1 MRILFIHQFFTKE
14 DEPGEVRHIAMF
26 KYLLE
31 KGYEFTI
38 IGGSLNYLT
47 GKTFPDFKGLFQEK
61 ELVPGKI
68 NLIRVYIPVT
78 YRKGFLGK
86 ILCYMSFLLLS
97 IIASLKTGSCDLL
110 LTTSPSLLTALAG
123 YIISKIKNIPF
134 ILEVRD
140 LWPKAAVE
148 MGLVKNK
155 FLIYIASSL
164 EKFLYKAAQRII
176 VITQGYADY
185 IISRDIN
192 PSKINIVYNG
202 VDEWMADYPE
212 KSETPEDMKIFSG
225 KFIVMH
231 VGAIGRFNYLHDL
244 LESVELLLEPD
255 KFAFVFIGEGAE
267 KEKLI
272 TYAREKNLTNIHFLG
287 MRQRQEMAK
296 YLNAAHVTVAIYP
309 PIPTGKLLLQNKVLD
324 YLSLGKPV
332 LLVAEEGDTS
342 KIIETARC
350 GFTLDRSHKSM
361 AEKLNWCLEHR
372 EVCKEMGRR
381 GRDYVRKELNRKKLA
396 EDMGNIF
403 RVEMI

>member
-1 MRILFIHQFFTKE
+1 MKILFIHQFFTKE

-47 GKTFPDFKGLFQEK
+47 GKNAPDFKGLFQEK
-61 ELVPGKI
+61 ELVPEKI
-68 NLIRVYIPVT
+68 KLIRVYIPVT

-97 IIASLKTGSCDLL
+97 IIASLKTGPCDML
-110 LTTSPSLLTALAG
+110 LTTSPSLLTAMAG
-123 YIISKIKNIPF
+123 YIISKLKGIPF

-148 MGLVKNK
+148 MGLVKNRL
-155 FLIYIASSL
+155 LIYLASCL
-164 EKFLYKAAQRII
+164 EKFLYKTARRIV

-185 IISRDIN
+185 IASRGISS
-192 PSKINIVYNG
+192 SKINIVYNG
-202 VDEWMADYPE
+202 VDEWMVDYPE
-212 KSETPEDMKIFSG
+212 DSEIPEDMKIFSE

-231 VGAIGRFNYLHDL
+231 VGAIGKFNYLHDL
-244 LESVELLLEPD
+244 LYSVELLEEGD

-272 TYAREKNLTNIHFLG
+272 TYAMEKNMTNIHFLG
-287 MRQRQEMAK
+287 MRKRQEMAK

-324 YLSLGKPV
+324 YLAMGKPV
-332 LLVAEEGDTS
+332 LLVAEEGDTGN
-342 KIIETARC
+342 IIEKGHC
-350 GFTLDRSHKSM
+350 GFRLGRTHREM
-361 AEKLNWCLEHR
+361 ADKLAWCLHNMEL
-372 EVCKEMGRR
+372 CKEMGKH
-381 GRDYVRKELNRKKLA
+381 GRDYVREHLNRRKLS
-396 EDMGNIF
+396 EEMDKIF
-403 RVEMI
+403 KIEML

>member
-1 MRILFIHQFFTKE
+1 MKILFIHQFFTKE

-47 GKTFPDFKGLFQEK
+47 GKNPPDFKGFFQEK
-61 ELVPGKI
+61 ELVPEKI
-68 NLIRVYIPVT
+68 KLIRVYVPVT

-86 ILCYMSFLLLS
+86 ILCYMSFLILS
-97 IIASLKTGSCDLL
+97 IIASLKTGACDML

-123 YIISKIKNIPF
+123 YIISKLKGIPF

-148 MGLVKNK
+148 MGLVKNRL
-155 FLIYIASSL
+155 LIYLASCL
-164 EKFLYKAAQRII
+164 EKFLYKTAQRII

-185 IISRDIN
+185 IVSRGIS
-192 PSKINIVYNG
+192 PSKINIVHNG
-202 VDEWMADYPE
+202 VDEWMLDYPE
-212 KSETPEDMKIFSG
+212 DSEMPEDMKIFSE

-231 VGAIGRFNYLHDL
+231 VGAIGKFNYLHDL
-244 LESVELLLEPD
+244 LESVELLAKPD
-255 KFAFVFIGEGAE
+255 KFAFLFIGEGAE

-287 MRQRQEMAK
+287 MRKRQEMAK

-309 PIPTGKLLLQNKVLD
+309 PIHTGKLLLQNKVLD
-324 YLSLGKPV
+324 YLAMGKPV

-342 KIIETARC
+342 NIIETAGC

-361 AEKLNWCLEHR
+361 AEKLNWCLGNR
-372 EVCKEMGRR
+372 EVCREMGRN
-381 GRDYVRKELNRKKLA
+381 GRAYVKEHLNRKKLA
-396 EDMGNIF
+396 EDLEKIF
-403 RVEMI
+403 KVEIL

>member
-47 GKTFPDFKGLFQEK
+47 GKTFPDFKGIFQEK

-68 NLIRVYIPVT
+68 NLIRVHIPVT

-86 ILCYMSFLLLS
+86 IFCYISFLLLS
-97 IIASLKTGSCDLL
+97 LIASMKTKSCDLL

-123 YIISKIKNIPF
+123 YLISKLRGIPF

-148 MGLVKNK
+148 MGLVKNR
-155 FLIYIASSL
+155 LIIYIASCL
-164 EKFLYKAAQRII
+164 EKFLYNTACRIV

-185 IISRDIN
+185 IVSRGIN
-192 PSKINIVYNG
+192 PSKINIVHNG
-202 VDEWMADYPE
+202 VDEIMTDY
-212 KSETPEDMKIFSG
+212 SEDSAIPEDMKIFSD

-231 VGAIGRFNYLHDL
+231 VGAIGKFNYLHDL
-244 LESVELLLEPD
+244 LKSAELLEEPD

-272 TYAREKNLTNIHFLG
+272 NYAMEKNLNNMHFLG
-287 MRQRQEMAK
+287 MRQRQQMAQ
-296 YLNAAHVTVAIYP
+296 YLNTAHVTVAIYP

-332 LLVAEEGDTS
+332 LLVSEEGDTS
-342 KIIETARC
+342 KIIESAGC
-350 GFTLDRSHKSM
+350 GFTLDRAHKSM
-361 AEKLNWCLEHR
+361 AEKLTWCLEHR
-372 EVCKEMGRR
+372 EECKEMGRR
-381 GRDYVRKELNRKKLA
+381 GRDYVREHLNRRKLS
-396 EDMGNIF
+396 EDMGNVFKAEIF
-403 RVEMI
+403 